1 MKPKVITKSEIV
13 EELAKKTKTSKKD
26 AQIFLNT
33 LVETLQDNLKKGNS
47 IRIIPFGTFDVRE
60 RKARTGRNPRTGTP
74 IKIKARKVPA
84 FRPGKGLKDTI
95 K

>member
-1 MKPKVITKSEIV
+1 MKTKVVTKSEIV
-13 EELAKKTKTSKKD
+13 EEIAKRTHTSKKD
-26 AQIFLNT
+26 AQVFLNT
-33 LVETLQDNLKKGNS
+33 LVESLQDNLKKGHS
-47 IRIIPFGTFDVRE
+47 VRIIPFGTFDVRE
-60 RKARTGRNPRTGTP
+60 RKARTGRNPRTGAP